1 MIKYELPIIKFVSYH
16 RLHMSEFSKEPAS
29 AQKEYYVSKKDLPLS
44 CPMPQMTLW
53 NAHPKVYLP
62 IEKSNKVSCPY
73 CGATYILQDVPSHSS

>member
-1 MIKYELPIIKFVSYH
+1 
-16 RLHMSEFSKEPAS
+16 MSEFSKEPAS
-29 AQKEYYVSKKDLPLS
+29 AQKEYYISKKDLPLS

-73 CGATYILQDVPSHSS
+73 CGTTYVLQDEPPHSS